1 MPDVDGNQPLGTP
14 TWIDLAVPD
23 LQPALDFYGAVFGWE
38 FRIGPEEYGSYTT
51 CLLRGRP
58 VAAVFVD
65 AERTPAW
72 DVYLATPDC
81 DDTTARAR
89 EAGAAVLEE
98 PTDVMAQGR
107 MAMLRDPVGARVGLW
122 QGRDHV
128 GCQVVNEP
136 GALVRN
142 DLVTPDPGPARR
154 FYAEVFGF
162 TLDGNPDLPGF
173 DFTFLR
179 RPDGH
184 EVGGVLGLPDAAGS
198 AWGTALEVADADETV
213 RRALGA
219 GGRSP
224 GVEAFVYGR
233 MATVVDPFG
242 AEFSVIARPAS

>member
-1 MPDVDGNQPLGTP
+1 VPDVDANQPLGTP
-14 TWIDLAVPD
+14 TWVDLAVAE

-65 AERTPAW
+65 PSRTPAW

-81 DDTTARAR
+81 DATAALAA
-89 EAGAAVLEE
+89 EAGATLLQE
-98 PTDVMAQGR
+98 PDDVMTQGR

-142 DLVTPDPGPARR
+142 DLVTPDPGTARR
-154 FYAEVFGF
+154 FYARVFGF
-162 TLDGNPDLPGF
+162 TLDGNPDMPGF

-184 EVGGVLGLPDAAGS
+184 EVGGVMGAPDASSS
-198 AWGTALEVADADETV
+198 AWGTAFEVADADEAV
-213 RRALGA
+213 RRAADADGS
-219 GGRSP
+219 SP
-224 GVEAFVYGR
+224 GAEEFLYGR
-233 MATVVDPFG
+233 LATVRDPFG
-242 AEFSVIARPAS
+242 AEFSVIARAAG